1 MAVIYFGSS
10 ENVMV
15 EEDAAAVEM
24 AIRKAREDRTTF
36 VELTLE
42 GGDAKTWIN
51 ADRILRFA
59 ETSQ

>member
-1 MAVIYFGSS
+1 MAVIYFGGG
-10 ENVMV
+10 ETVTV
-15 EEDAAAVEM
+15 DEDAAAVEM

-51 ADRILRFA
+51 ADRVLRFA
-59 ETSQ
+59 ESS